1 MYKNYPYSASDKA
14 LFDALN
20 QSKIPL
26 SELREYFL
34 SKGVI
39 VSSQTSRE
47 ELAKNLSRYIHDYYD
62 HQKIASKL
70 GVSNR
75 KERNTAKFLPNDIT
89 TQQVENAAR
98 LLIQQINKEGDLCQ
112 LYKNKD
118 GSFVLDAT
126 YEVLDFKKGEF
137 SQVVKKNAKVK
148 IEFSD
153 SGVVVRRPDNE
164 FTQKWEESLLI
175 NIENEIGRE
184 LVDEVEQIHLS
195 NISDP
200 KVRTEFFVQLISS
213 IGNYEV
219 YDVSDVHIYHPEP
232 ENVDIELELDC
243 DETYDKNSVHIRRAS
258 LAGQGVL
265 ESEELNALYE
275 KDFYIWKIRWRLKK
289 KSDSQSNIYTFEA
302 QFNNPEDCLDFSY
315 SSKGMRK
322 YKGNS
327 EHNKTSVPLAS
338 EEELMFNQLIEDCA
352 RNLSRD
358 LIEQALGDVK
368 DDTSSNQ
375 VA

>member
-98 LLIQQINKEGDLCQ
+98 LLVQQINQEGDLCQ

-184 LVDEVEQIHLS
+184 LVDEVEQIHLCS
-195 NISDP
+195 G
-200 KVRTEFFVQLISS
+200 QLI
-213 IGNYEV
+213 
-219 YDVSDVHIYHPEP
+219 
-232 ENVDIELELDC
+232 
-243 DETYDKNSVHIRRAS
+243 
-258 LAGQGVL
+258 LATVL
-265 ESEELNALYE
+265 ES
-275 KDFYIWKIRWRLKK
+275 
-289 KSDSQSNIYTFEA
+289 
-302 QFNNPEDCLDFSY
+302 
-315 SSKGMRK
+315 
-322 YKGNS
+322 
-327 EHNKTSVPLAS
+327 
-338 EEELMFNQLIEDCA
+338 
-352 RNLSRD
+352 
-358 LIEQALGDVK
+358 
-368 DDTSSNQ
+368 
-375 VA
+375 